1 MPQVSNLKKTRAPRR
16 PQPLS
21 AAIPAHA
28 NPRRPHLTY
37 SDKLRI
43 IDFYRAHQNLPGVT
57 QASVVQHF
65 RAEFPALSQSTL
77 SGYLAREQ
85 EIRAYIEQNPNYLAY
100 KQPVRVALPEVEAAL
115 TEWVHERLRRGLR
128 FTGDLLCEKGHQFC
142 DSLNISPGRRIGFT
156 HGWLDRF
163 KERLGLREV
172 WFHGEAASAP
182 IEQIAP
188 ETARLQQILQGYE
201 PSEVYNFDETAH
213 FFRQPPKHA
222 LGFEQMSGL
231 KDDKT
236 RMSLGLCSNADGS
249 DKRAPLFIGYHQKP
263 RAFKGYTAAALGYEY
278 SFNDTAWMRTDVFE
292 KWALSFDADMRRQNR
307 QVLLLCDNASSHK
320 KFDATN

>member
-1 MPQVSNLKKTRAPRR
+1 MERQRQRR
-16 PQPLS
+16 
-21 AAIPAHA
+21 
-28 NPRRPHLTY
+28 
-37 SDKLRI
+37 
-43 IDFYRAHQNLPGVT
+43 
-57 QASVVQHF
+57 
-65 RAEFPALSQSTL
+65 
-77 SGYLAREQ
+77 
-85 EIRAYIEQNPNYLAY
+85 
-100 KQPVRVALPEVEAAL
+100 
-115 TEWVHERLRRGLR
+115 
-128 FTGDLLCEKGHQFC
+128 
-142 DSLNISPGRRIGFT
+142 LNRCT
-156 HGWLDRF
+156 
-163 KERLGLREV
+163 
-172 WFHGEAASAP
+172 
-182 IEQIAP
+182 

-320 KFDATN
+320 KFDATKLTNPLDAGVIRCFKAHYRRRFLRKVLERDSLNLPHVYRIDQLEAMQLSVQAWSQVAPSTIVNCWRHTGICPPAFFAPAELPVPEDPVMLDLQDDLNALTDTQDGEFLSAQELVDIDRNVQTEEEITDEMIIHHIRSIFNLV